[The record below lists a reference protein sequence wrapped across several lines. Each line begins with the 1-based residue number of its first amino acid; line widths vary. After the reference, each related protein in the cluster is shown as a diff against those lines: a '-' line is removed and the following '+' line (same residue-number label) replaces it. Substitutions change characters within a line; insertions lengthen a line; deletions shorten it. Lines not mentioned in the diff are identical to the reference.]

1 MLSAQNSISQL
12 HLIRNFGVEN
22 TLFICGSLKMGQCI
36 LEELS
41 WKCVIWWIAH
51 TITENMSVLG
61 QGNKYRRKLGR
72 NLVNKLYFP
81 AVSPIN
87 AFQIHSQFL
96 PILSFCQ
103 KFLPIPFTVS
113 AVSYFLSLILSLFH
127 KLFLQLL
134 HIPIPS
140 FFHKFFLTPSSFFH

>member
-1 MLSAQNSISQL
+1 MIRGWAVVVCAKLYFATTFDSKFWGWKY
-12 HLIRNFGVEN
+12 LIYLWFP
-22 TLFICGSLKMGQCI
+22 

-41 WKCVIWWIAH
+41 WKCVIWWIALS
-51 TITENMSVLG
+51 ITENMSVLG

-72 NLVNKLYFP
+72 NLVNKLSLP